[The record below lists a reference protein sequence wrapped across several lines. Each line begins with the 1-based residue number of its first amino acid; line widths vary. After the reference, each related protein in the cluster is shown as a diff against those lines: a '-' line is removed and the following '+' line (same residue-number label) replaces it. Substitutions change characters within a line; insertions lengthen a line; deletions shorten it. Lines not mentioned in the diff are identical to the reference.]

1 MGLMEMF
8 TPEEKVTLTYS
19 EFYQLV
25 KEATKAEMLFNGVKC
40 KVSRDAM
47 YAMVEGKESD
57 ELLEGKPML
66 IIGSVTDGSNLSSR
80 PIKNDEPEKGDS
92 KRTDESIGLLED
104 DEDGSAE

>member
-1 MGLMEMF
+1 MGLMDVF
-8 TPEEKVTLTYS
+8 TEEERVTLTYS
-19 EFYQLV
+19 QFYKLV

-47 YAMVEGKESD
+47 YAMVEGKVSE

-66 IIGSVTDGSNLSSR
+66 IIGSVADGSNLSSR
-80 PIKNDEPEKGDS
+80 QIKNDEPEKGDS

>member
-1 MGLMEMF
+1 MGLVEMF

-19 EFYQLV
+19 EFYKLI

-47 YAMVEGKESD
+47 YAMVEGKVSE

-66 IIGSVTDGSNLSSR
+66 IIGSVADGSYLSSR
-80 PIKNDEPEKGDS
+80 QIKNDEPEKGDS
-92 KRTDESIGLLED
+92 NGREED
-104 DEDGSAE
+104 N

>member
-1 MGLMEMF
+1 MGLAEMF

-25 KEATKAEMLFNGVKC
+25 VEAAKGEMLFNGVKC

-47 YAMVEGKESD
+47 YAMVVGKESE

-66 IIGSVTDGSNLSSR
+66 IIGSVADGSNLSTR
-80 PIKNDEPEKGDS
+80 QIKNDEPEKGDS
-92 KRTDESIGLLED
+92 NGREED
-104 DEDGSAE
+104 N

>member
-19 EFYQLV
+19 QFYKLV
-25 KEATKAEMLFNGVKC
+25 KEATKAEMLLNGVKC

-47 YAMVEGKESD
+47 YAMVEGKESE

-66 IIGSVTDGSNLSSR
+66 IIGSVADGSNLSAR
-80 PIKNDEPEKGDS
+80 QIKNEEPEKGDS
-92 KRTDESIGLLED
+92 NGREED
-104 DEDGSAE
+104 N

>member
-1 MGLMEMF
+1 MGLMDAF
-8 TPEEKVTLTYS
+8 TSEERVTLTYS
-19 EFYQLV
+19 QFYQLV

-47 YAMVEGKESD
+47 YAMVEGKESE

-92 KRTDESIGLLED
+92 NGTEED
-104 DEDGSAE
+104 N

>member
-1 MGLMEMF
+1 MGLVEMF

-47 YAMVEGKESD
+47 YAMVEGKEPE

-66 IIGSVTDGSNLSSR
+66 IIGSVADGSNLSSR
-80 PIKNDEPEKGDS
+80 QIKNDEPEKGDS
-92 KRTDESIGLLED
+92 NGREED
-104 DEDGSAE
+104 N

>member
-1 MGLMEMF
+1 MGLVEMF

-25 KEATKAEMLFNGVKC
+25 KEATKAEMLLNGVKC

-47 YAMVEGKESD
+47 YAMVEGKESA
-57 ELLEGKPML
+57 ELLEGKPMF

-80 PIKNDEPEKGDS
+80 QIKNDEPEKGDTNG
-92 KRTDESIGLLED
+92 REED
-104 DEDGSAE
+104 N